1 MKRTILILLSA
12 LLILFVGFLF
22 SDEIYTSKM
31 DSIKDFEIKLDDLLK
46 LEEEESNLY
55 MNKVL
60 NKCLDLT
67 HGYGDYLIAIN
78 ASKDSFDDWTEEDQS
93 GYEATVSSLKIYY
106 EALNVDYQKS
116 SSTFTKDRE
125 EYLLIMLQ
133 RKIGKL
139 SEESLDKLYYDFGW
153 CNNYIDTALII
164 SEE

>member
-1 MKRTILILLSA
+1 MNKLL
-12 LLILFVGFLF
+12 FLF
-22 SDEIYTSKM
+22 SLLLVTNAWADEIYTSKM
-31 DSIKDFEIKLDDLLK
+31 ESIKDFEIKLDDLLK
-46 LEEEESNLY
+46 LEKEESNLY
-55 MNKVL
+55 RNKVL

-78 ASKDSFDDWTEEDQS
+78 AIKDSFDDWTEEDQS

-116 SSTFTKDRE
+116 SSTFTKDRK
-125 EYLLIMLQ
+125 EYLIIMLQ

-153 CNNYIDTALII
+153 CNNYIETSTYI

>member
-1 MKRTILILLSA
+1 MRKITITLLTLLSSMGA
-12 LLILFVGFLF
+12 W

-31 DSIKDFEIKLDDLLK
+31 EFIKDFEIKLENLLK
-46 LEEEESNLY
+46 LEEEDNLY
-55 MNKVL
+55 MNKIL

-67 HGYGDYLIAIN
+67 HGYTDYLIVTN
-78 ASKDSFDDWTEEDQS
+78 TSKDSFDDWTEEDQR
-93 GYEATVSSLKIYY
+93 GFKATMSSLKIYY
-106 EALNVDYQKS
+106 ENLNVDSQKS

-153 CNNYIDTALII
+153 CNNYIDTARMI
-164 SEE
+164 SKE

>member
-1 MKRTILILLSA
+1 MRKITITLLTLLSSMGA
-12 LLILFVGFLF
+12 W

-31 DSIKDFEIKLDDLLK
+31 EFIKDFEIKLENLLK
-46 LEEEESNLY
+46 LEEEDNLY
-55 MNKVL
+55 MNKIL

-67 HGYGDYLIAIN
+67 HGYTDYLISIN
-78 ASKDSFDDWTEEDQS
+78 ASKDSFDDWTEEDQR
-93 GYEATVSSLKIYY
+93 GFKATMSSLKIYY
-106 EALNVDYQKS
+106 ENLNVDSQKS

-153 CNNYIDTALII
+153 CNNYIDTARMI
-164 SEE
+164 SKE

>member
-1 MKRTILILLSA
+1 MKRTSLVLSILL
-12 LLILFVGFLF
+12 LFAGFLF

-55 MNKVL
+55 SNKVL

-67 HGYGDYLIAIN
+67 HGYTDYLIITN
-78 ASKDSFDDWTEEDQS
+78 TSKDSFDDWTEEDQR
-93 GYEATVSSLKIYY
+93 GYEATMSSLKIYY
-106 EALNVDYQKS
+106 ENLNVDSQKS
-116 SSTFTKDRE
+116 SSTFTKDRK
-125 EYLLIMLQ
+125 EYLIIMLQ

-139 SEESLDKLYYDFGW
+139 SEESYKKIVYDFGW
-153 CNNYIDTALII
+153 CKNYIDTARMI

>member
-1 MKRTILILLSA
+1 MKKL
-12 LLILFVGFLF
+12 LLILALAL
-22 SDEIYTSKM
+22 SANAWADEIYTSKM
-31 DSIKDFEIKLDDLLK
+31 DSIKDFEIKLENLLK
-46 LEEEESNLY
+46 LEEEENNLY
-55 MNKVL
+55 MNKIL

-139 SEESLDKLYYDFGW
+139 SEESLNKLLYDFGW
-153 CNNYIDTALII
+153 CNNYIDTARII

>member
-1 MKRTILILLSA
+1 MRKITITLLTLLSSMGA
-12 LLILFVGFLF
+12 W

-31 DSIKDFEIKLDDLLK
+31 EFIKDFEIKLENLLK
-46 LEEEESNLY
+46 LEEEDNLY
-55 MNKVL
+55 MNKIL

-67 HGYGDYLIAIN
+67 HGYTDYLIVTN
-78 ASKDSFDDWTEEDQS
+78 ASKDSFDDWTEEDQR
-93 GYEATVSSLKIYY
+93 GFKATMSSLKIYY
-106 EALNVDYQKS
+106 ENLNVDSQKS

-153 CNNYIDTALII
+153 CNNYIDTARMI
-164 SEE
+164 SKE

>member
-1 MKRTILILLSA
+1 MKHLTITLLTLLLSMGA
-12 LLILFVGFLF
+12 W

-31 DSIKDFEIKLDDLLK
+31 EFIKDFEIKLENLLK
-46 LEEEESNLY
+46 LEEEENNLY
-55 MNKVL
+55 MNKIL

-67 HGYGDYLIAIN
+67 HGYTDYLIVTN
-78 ASKDSFDDWTEEDQS
+78 TSKDSFDDWAEEDQR
-93 GYEATVSSLKIYY
+93 GFKATMSSLKIYY
-106 EALNVDYQKS
+106 ENLNVDSQKS

-139 SEESLDKLYYDFGW
+139 SEESLNELYYDFRW

>member
-1 MKRTILILLSA
+1 MKSSLILSI
-12 LLILFVGFLF
+12 LLLLFAGFLF

-31 DSIKDFEIKLDDLLK
+31 DSIKDFEIKLENLLK
-46 LEEEESNLY
+46 LEEEENNLY
-55 MNKVL
+55 MNKIL

-67 HGYGDYLIAIN
+67 HGYGDYLISMN
-78 ASKDSFDDWTEEDQS
+78 ASKDSFDDWTEEDQRV
-93 GYEATVSSLKIYY
+93 YEATVSSLKIYY
-106 EALNVDYQKS
+106 ENLNVDSQKS

-139 SEESLDKLYYDFGW
+139 SEESLEKLYYNFGW
-153 CNNYIDTALII
+153 CNNYIDTARII

>member
-1 MKRTILILLSA
+1 MKKTSLTLSI
-12 LLILFVGFLF
+12 LLILFAGFLF

-31 DSIKDFEIKLDDLLK
+31 ESIKDFEIKLDDLLK

-67 HGYGDYLIAIN
+67 HGYTDYLIITN
-78 ASKDSFDDWTEEDQS
+78 TSKDSFDDWTEEDQR
-93 GYEATVSSLKIYY
+93 GYKATMSSLKIYY
-106 EALNVDYQKS
+106 ENLNVDSQKS

-153 CNNYIDTALII
+153 CNNYIDTARMI
-164 SEE
+164 SKE